1 MAVGFRHRPPAV
13 YTTRGTVSRDK
24 GAQTM
29 GFGRLLSSIG
39 VGAATVDTRLERDEL
54 MPGEEM
60 SGVVEVNGGGSEQE
74 VNGIRLEVQTYY
86 KRESGDNTVTEIGTI
101 ERFPV
106 SGHRTI
112 GANSQE
118 EIPFTFRLPYDT
130 PLTLGRSSVW
140 IRTALDVRMAF
151 DPSDSDVVT
160 IRPNPTMRSVLDSM
174 QRLGFHM
181 REAENEELPYR
192 LRRRLPFGQELEFV
206 AGSGEFRGR
215 FDEVELLMFPSEDS
229 VDLILQIDRRAR
241 GLSSFLS
248 EAMGTDESYAHLTV
262 PESATPDRI
271 REALAQTIRQRA

>member
-1 MAVGFRHRPPAV
+1 
-13 YTTRGTVSRDK
+13 
-24 GAQTM
+24 M

-54 MPGEEM
+54 VPDEEVR
-60 SGVVEVNGGGSEQE
+60 GIVEVKAGDSEQE
-74 VNGIRLEVQTYY
+74 VSGIRLEVQTYY
-86 KRESGDNTVTEIGTI
+86 KRKSGDNTVTETGTI
-101 ERFPV
+101 EHFPV

-112 GANSQE
+112 EANSRE
-118 EIPFTFRLPYDT
+118 EIPFSFRLPYDT

-160 IRPNPTMRSVLDSM
+160 VRPNPAMQSVLDSM
-174 QRLGFHM
+174 QSLGFRM
-181 REAENEELPYR
+181 REAENEELPRR

-215 FDEVELLMFPSEDS
+215 FDEVELLMFLSEDS

-248 EAMGTDESYAHLTV
+248 EAIGTDESYAHLTV
-262 PESATPDRI
+262 PEGATPSEI
-271 REALAQTIRQRA
+271 REALAQTIRQQA

>member
-1 MAVGFRHRPPAV
+1 
-13 YTTRGTVSRDK
+13 
-24 GAQTM
+24 M

-54 MPGEEM
+54 APGEEVR
-60 SGVVEVNGGGSEQE
+60 GVIDVKGGDSEQE
-74 VNGIRLEVQTYY
+74 VSGIRLEVQTYY
-86 KRESGDNTVTEIGTI
+86 KRKSGDSTVTETGTI
-101 ERFPV
+101 EHFPV

-112 GANSQE
+112 EANSRE
-118 EIPFTFRLPYDT
+118 EIPFSFRLPYDT

-160 IRPNPTMRSVLDSM
+160 VLPNPTMRLVLDSM
-174 QRLGFHM
+174 QSLGFRM
-181 REAENEELPYR
+181 REAENEELPRR

-206 AGSGEFRGR
+206 ADSGEFRGR

-241 GLSSFLS
+241 DLSSFLS
-248 EAMGTDESYAHLTV
+248 EATGTDESYAHLTIA
-262 PESATPDRI
+262 ESATSSEV
-271 REALAQTIRQRA
+271 REALAQTMRQRA